1 MNQPSSPR
9 SNQSPLWGIDLGG
22 TKVEGVVLDPSGSNV
37 LFRDRMPTGADKG
50 YQHVLHQIISLVDA
64 MSEEVDEQPL
74 HIGIGTPG
82 IIDPKTQTLKNST
95 NATCLNGRPIKR
107 DLEQKLSIKVEMA
120 NDAHCFALA
129 ETRHGIVRQNY
140 PNASVVFGVIMGTG
154 VGGGLVVNNQL
165 IKGRHGIGGE
175 WGHNFLDDSGYEC
188 FCGTKGCVEKV
199 ISGRALE
206 KYYAEIKGE
215 ERTLKEIAHRAKQGI
230 DEIGQQTID
239 RLLHFFGKAMG
250 MIVNIVDPD
259 VIVIGGGV
267 GNINRLYT
275 DGPSLVGE
283 HIFNDTFDTPIVK
296 PSLGDAAGVIGAAYL
311 TSLT

>member
-1 MNQPSSPR
+1 MNQS
-9 SNQSPLWGIDLGG
+9 SNQSLLWGIDLGG
-22 TKVEGVVLDPSGSNV
+22 TKVEGVVLDSSGSNV
-37 LFRDRMPTGADKG
+37 LFRDRMPTGAEKG
-50 YQHVLHQIISLVDA
+50 YEHVLHQIISLVQRMA
-64 MSEEVDEQPL
+64 EEVHEQPL

-82 IIDPKTQTLKNST
+82 IIDPKTQNLKNSS

-107 DLEQKLSIKVEMA
+107 DLEQKLDIKVEMA

-129 ETRHGIVRQNY
+129 ETRHGVVRQDF

-199 ISGRALE
+199 ISGTALE
-206 KYYAEIKGE
+206 KYYASARGE
-215 ERTLKEIAHRAKQGI
+215 ERSLKEIANRAKQGT
-230 DEIGQQTID
+230 DEIAQQTID

-267 GNINRLYT
+267 GNIDRLYSE
-275 DGPSLVGE
+275 GPSLVRE
-283 HIFNDTFDTPIVK
+283 HIFNDTFDTPIIK
-296 PSLGDAAGVIGAAYL
+296 PQLGDAAGVIGAAYL